1 MILRGLAIALAL
13 LGTPSYAGLGDELP
27 LDARARVV
35 EFSDLNG
42 WADDNHDAA
51 LSVFIDTCIDLDE
64 PLWRPLCIVA
74 QRQTSGRAFFEL
86 FFRPVLIENN
96 ADPLFT
102 AYYEP
107 EILGSR
113 QQSGTYRYP
122 LYRKPP
128 NLRAGKSF
136 ASRRTIEEGG
146 ILRGR
151 GLEIAW
157 VADPVDLQ
165 FLQIQGSGR
174 IRLPDGSAIRVGYG
188 GNNGYKFKSLGNE
201 LVRRGVY
208 NRHQVSQQVIR
219 NWVRR
224 NPVKGQDLLMSNPS
238 YVFFRE
244 VSRVPAHRGPLG
256 AMNRSITA
264 HRSLAVDPKYT
275 PLGAPVWMEKS
286 GAEPFNRLMIA
297 QDTGSRVKGAQRAD
311 IFWGTG
317 VNAGKQAG
325 RIRDG
330 GRMMVLFPIQRAYAL
345 EAEE

>member
-13 LGTPSYAGLGDELP
+13 LAAPSYAGLGDELP
-27 LDARARVV
+27 SDARVRVV
-35 EFSDLNG
+35 EFADLPG
-42 WADDNHDAA
+42 WAEDDHDAA

-74 QRQTSGRAFFEL
+74 QQQRSGRAFFEL

-96 ADPLFT
+96 VDPLFT

-107 EILGSR
+107 EILGAR
-113 QQSGTYRYP
+113 YQSDTYRYP

-128 NLRAGKSF
+128 ELDAGEAF
-136 ASRRTIEEGG
+136 VPRRIIEEDG
-146 ILRGR
+146 ILQGR

-188 GNNGYKFKSLGNE
+188 GNNGHAFKSLGNE
-201 LVRRGVY
+201 LVRRGIY

-219 NWVRR
+219 NWVQR
-224 NPVKGQDLLMSNPS
+224 NPVEGQDLLMSNPS
-238 YVFFRE
+238 YVFFRK
-244 VSRVPAHRGPLG
+244 VSRVPTHKGPLG

-275 PLGAPVWMEKS
+275 PLGAPVWLEKS

-297 QDTGSRVKGAQRAD
+297 QDTGARVKGAQRAD

-317 VNAGKQAG
+317 VDAGVLAGK
-325 RIRDG
+325 IRDG
-330 GRMMVLFPIQRAYAL
+330 GRMLVLLPIQRAYAL
-345 EAEE
+345 ETED